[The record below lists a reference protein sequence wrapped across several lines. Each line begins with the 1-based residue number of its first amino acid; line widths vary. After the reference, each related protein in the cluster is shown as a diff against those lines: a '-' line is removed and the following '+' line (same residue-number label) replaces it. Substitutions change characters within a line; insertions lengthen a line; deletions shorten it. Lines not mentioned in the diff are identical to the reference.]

1 MQCGGL
7 AVCVAANGRVSDDW
21 LSIFIVVWL
30 AGGRAGDSASM
41 PGDEGAS
48 RLDVRCF
55 VWQQADWRSGWLIDL
70 LVGWLVYWLADWL
83 AGWLVSW
90 LAGWMVG

>member
-30 AGGRAGDSASM
+30 AGGRAGDIASM
-41 PGDEGAS
+41 PVTKG
-48 RLDVRCF
+48 R
-55 VWQQADWRSGWLIDL
+55 
-70 LVGWLVYWLADWL
+70 
-83 AGWLVSW
+83 
-90 LAGWMVG
+90 AGWMCVASCGNRLIGALVG